1 MATSSSSILSALGAG
16 SGIDVRKLAD
26 DLVAAER
33 VPRQERIEARLAKSE
48 ARISGYGAVRFALSS
63 LRSAF
68 ADLKDAADFPGPEDA
83 SRIQKVTDKVKSLV
97 AAYNEG
103 QDTLKILGD
112 RGSDV
117 EEFGGSLAGDSLLF
131 TVRSELRAAMSQ
143 ALAVPGNTLSA
154 ARLGLE
160 FDRDGVLQF
169 DEDKL
174 RTALAADFDAV
185 ALMFRHSA
193 SEADLAAGQTHGL
206 AVSAVQRLDAMLARS
221 GAITRQTTNAQQDVA
236 RQKAELERLEERM
249 TRLLERY
256 TRQFSVV
263 ESLVGNA
270 TSLRTGL
277 ASSFEGLMAM
287 YKR

>member
-48 ARISGYGAVRFALSS
+48 ARISGYGAVRFALGS

-68 ADLKDAADFPGPEDA
+68 ADLKDAGDFPGPEDSA
-83 SRIQKVTDKVKSLV
+83 RIQKVTDKVKALV

-103 QDTLKILGD
+103 QDTLRILGD
-112 RGSDV
+112 RSSEV
-117 EEFGGSLAGDSLLF
+117 EEFGGSLAGDSLLY
-131 TVRSELRAAMSQ
+131 TVRTELRAAMSQ
-143 ALAVPGNTLSA
+143 TLAVPGNTLTA
-154 ARLGLE
+154 AKLGLE

-174 RTALAADFDAV
+174 KTALTADFDAV
-185 ALMFRHSA
+185 ATMFRHSA
-193 SEADLAAGQTHGL
+193 AEADLAAGQTHGL

-236 RQKAELERLEERM
+236 RHKADLERLEERM

-263 ESLVGNA
+263 ESIVGN
-270 TSLRTGL
+270 TNSLRTGL
-277 ASSFEGLMAM
+277 TSSFEGLMAM